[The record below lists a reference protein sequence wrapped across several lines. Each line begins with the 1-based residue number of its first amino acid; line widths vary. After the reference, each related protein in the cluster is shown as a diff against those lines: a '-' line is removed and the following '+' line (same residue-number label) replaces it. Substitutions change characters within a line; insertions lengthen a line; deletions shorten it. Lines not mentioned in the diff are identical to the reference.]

1 MRMFLVIIVAI
12 LLTVKTSA
20 QTDIQQ
26 LTVRIPQFYLGLGT
40 GLESFSGVI
49 GITGDL
55 RLQNNFFIRAGA
67 GIGSWGSKLSLGIRN
82 EKKLGKSIGYGV
94 YLSRAAGLKNFITP
108 LETTYGTKDVK
119 LDLLPGFTLNPTIS
133 YMWLIHDLHRFFI
146 EAGYAIP
153 LQTDPWKV
161 KDTSVLTETSKM
173 AMRMLQPGGFSMGF
187 GIQFAF

>member
-1 MRMFLVIIVAI
+1 MKLFLILIFTVII
-12 LLTVKTSA
+12 TVMTSA
-20 QTDIQQ
+20 QSTAQPPNEIRP
-26 LTVRIPQFYLGLGT
+26 TFYLGLGT

-55 RLQNNFFIRAGA
+55 RVQNNFFIRAGA
-67 GIGSWGSKLSLGIRN
+67 GIGSWGGKLSFGLRN
-82 EKKLGKSIGYGV
+82 EKKLGKSVGYGV
-94 YLSRAAGLKNFITP
+94 YVSRATGLKNFTTP

-133 YMWLIHDLHRFFI
+133 YKWLIHDLHRFFI

-153 LQTDPWKV
+153 LQTDPWTV
-161 KDTSVLTETSKM
+161 KDGSVLTDNSKM
-173 AMRMLQPGGFSMGF
+173 VMRILQPGGFSIGM